1 MQKDKKDESY
11 SPVRMNVLDKD
22 DANLTGTV
30 NVGDVIKLRFYLD
43 DETGENEQ
51 CIKTL
56 FHSRLSLTQAR
67 YMPFKTFRNGN
78 KSTSPHFLE
87 NLRSEV
93 GKDL

>member
-1 MQKDKKDESY
+1 MIFLYRKDLQKDRKDESY

-56 FHSRLSLTQAR
+56 CISLT
-67 YMPFKTFRNGN
+67 PIIDTG
-78 KSTSPHFLE
+78 
-87 NLRSEV
+87 
-93 GKDL
+93 

>member
-1 MQKDKKDESY
+1 MIFLYRKDLQKDKKDESY

-51 CIKTL
+51 CIKTACI
-56 FHSRLSLTQAR
+56 SLTPII
-67 YMPFKTFRNGN
+67 YTG
-78 KSTSPHFLE
+78 
-87 NLRSEV
+87 
-93 GKDL
+93 